1 MNTAAAPRGRWAF
14 RLPFGLCLFAI
25 EQLGRRE
32 DRLADNFSGDSPLPG
47 KVLLKGTKI
56 LSPFSDT
63 EEVVLRVARD
73 FVPTADE
80 LGRRTLTPHEI
91 RDWLEAL

>member
-1 MNTAAAPRGRWAF
+1 VIDEANETLMAKGYSAA
-14 RLPFGLCLFAI
+14 
-25 EQLGRRE
+25 QLS
-32 DRLADNFSGDSPLPG
+32 AVAAPLPG

-73 FVPTADE
+73 FVPAADE
-80 LGRRTLTPHEI
+80 LGRRQLTPHEI
-91 RDWLEAL
+91 RDWLTEAP